1 MSDGGFGMIPG
12 ALVAKRG
19 LLKAATM
26 LAAVVLVAGACSS
39 GSASPQASAPAPSAA
54 AASPS
59 AGPAGSTNLI
69 LATTTSLQDSGL
81 LDVLVPAFEKAS
93 GYTVKTVAVGTGQ
106 ALTMGQ
112 QGNADVLFVHAP
124 TQEQAFMDAGWGVD
138 RRLVAHNYFWIV
150 GPASDPAGIS
160 GMTSAVDAF
169 KKIAASGATFVS
181 RGDSSG
187 TNTKELALWKSAG
200 ITPKGS
206 WYLQSGQ
213 GMGATLQIASEKTAY
228 TLTDTAT
235 FLSSQANLALEALV
249 KSDSSLINIYSVIA
263 VNPAKWP
270 KVNAAGAKA
279 FEDYVTGSAGQ
290 QIIAAFGIDTFGI
303 ALFHADAGKDYSSLQ

>member
-1 MSDGGFGMIPG
+1 MAPG

-19 LLKAATM
+19 LLKVATM
-26 LAAVVLVAGACSS
+26 LATVVLVAGACSS
-39 GSASPQASAPAPSAA
+39 STASPQASAPAPSAAASA

-150 GPASDPAGIS
+150 GSASVPAAIS

-181 RGDSSG
+181 RGDNSG
-187 TNTKELALWKSAG
+187 TNTKELALWKTAG

-206 WYLQSGQ
+206 WYIESGQ
-213 GMGATLQIASEKTAY
+213 GMGATLQIASEKAAY

-235 FLSSQANLALEALV
+235 FLSNQANLALKALV

-270 KVNAAGAKA
+270 KVNVAGAKA
-279 FEDYVTGSAGQ
+279 FEDYVTGTAGQ
-290 QIIAAFGIDTFGI
+290 QIIATFGIDTFGI
-303 ALFHADAGKDYSSLQ
+303 ALFNADAGKDYSSLQ

>member
-1 MSDGGFGMIPG
+1 MAPG

-26 LAAVVLVAGACSS
+26 LATVALVAGACSS
-39 GSASPQASAPAPSAA
+39 GSAGPQASAPAPSAAAASA

-169 KKIAASGATFVS
+169 TKIAASGATFVS
-181 RGDSSG
+181 RGDNSG

>member
-1 MSDGGFGMIPG
+1 
-12 ALVAKRG
+12 LVAKRG

-81 LDVLVPAFEKAS
+81 LDVLEPAFEKAS

>member
-1 MSDGGFGMIPG
+1 MGLGPLISKRSWSARLGVLLP
-12 ALVAKRG
+12 LV
-19 LLKAATM
+19 L
-26 LAAVVLVAGACSS
+26 LAAACSS
-39 GSASPQASAPAPSAA
+39 AATPSPQATTAPASAA
-54 AASPS
+54 AAS
-59 AGPAGSTNLI
+59 AGATGAPAPGGPMSLI

-124 TQEQAFMDAGWGVD
+124 TQEQAFMAAGWGVD

-160 GMTSAVDAF
+160 GMSSAVDAF

-181 RGDSSG
+181 RGDNSG
-187 TNTKELALWKSAG
+187 TNTKELAIWKSAG
-200 ITPKGS
+200 ITPSGS
-206 WYLQSGQ
+206 WYISSGQ
-213 GMGATLQIASEKTAY
+213 GMGATLQIASQKGAY
-228 TLTDTAT
+228 TLTYTAT
-235 FLSSQANLALEALV
+235 FLSNQANLALKALL
-249 KSDSSLINIYSVIA
+249 KSDTSLINIYSVIA

-270 KVNAAGAKA
+270 KVNTAGAKA
-279 FEDYVTGSAGQ
+279 FEDYVTGAAGQ
-290 QIIAAFGIDTFGI
+290 QIIASFGIDQYGL
-303 ALFHADAGKDYSSLQ
+303 ALFNADAGKDYSSLQ

>member
-1 MSDGGFGMIPG
+1 
-12 ALVAKRG
+12 VKRG

-26 LAAVVLVAGACSS
+26 LATVALVAGACSS
-39 GSASPQASAPAPSAA
+39 GSAGPQASAPAPSAA
-54 AASPS
+54 AASAAASPS
-59 AGPAGSTNLI
+59 VGQAGSTNLI

-181 RGDSSG
+181 RGDNSG

-206 WYLQSGQ
+206 WYIESGQ
-213 GMGATLQIASEKTAY
+213 GMGATLQIASEKTGY

>member
-19 LLKAATM
+19 LLNAATM

>member
-1 MSDGGFGMIPG
+1 MIPG

-26 LAAVVLVAGACSS
+26 LSTVALVAGACSS

-206 WYLQSGQ
+206 WYIESGQ
-213 GMGATLQIASEKTAY
+213 GMGATLQIASEKTGY

-235 FLSSQANLALEALV
+235 FLSNQANLALRR
-249 KSDSSLINIYSVIA
+249 S
-263 VNPAKWP
+263 
-270 KVNAAGAKA
+270 
-279 FEDYVTGSAGQ
+279 
-290 QIIAAFGIDTFGI
+290 
-303 ALFHADAGKDYSSLQ
+303 

>member
-26 LAAVVLVAGACSS
+26 LATVALVAGACSS

>member
-1 MSDGGFGMIPG
+1 
-12 ALVAKRG
+12 LVAKRG

-26 LAAVVLVAGACSS
+26 LATVALVAGACSS
-39 GSASPQASAPAPSAA
+39 GSAGPQASAPAPSAA
-54 AASPS
+54 AASAAASPS
-59 AGPAGSTNLI
+59 VGQAGSTNLI

-213 GMGATLQIASEKTAY
+213 GMGATLQIASEKTGY

>member
-1 MSDGGFGMIPG
+1 MINRQAPRTSKHG
-12 ALVAKRG
+12 TLRLGVPLVALVLAAAACTS
-19 LLKAATM
+19 AATP
-26 LAAVVLVAGACSS
+26 
-39 GSASPQASAPAPSAA
+39 SPQASTTPASAA
-54 AASPS
+54 AASAAATGAP
-59 AGPAGSTNLI
+59 APGGPMSLI

-81 LDVLVPAFEKAS
+81 LDVLVPAFETAS

-124 TQEQAFMDAGWGVD
+124 TQEKTFMDAGWGVD

-150 GPASDPAGIS
+150 GPASDPAGIG

-181 RGDSSG
+181 RGDNSG

-200 ITPKGS
+200 ITPSGS
-206 WYLQSGQ
+206 WYLSTGQ
-213 GMGATLQIASEKTAY
+213 GMGATLQVASEKGGY

-235 FLSSQANLALEALV
+235 YLSNQANLSLQALL
-249 KSDSSLINIYSVIA
+249 KSDPTLINIYSVIA

-279 FEDYVTGSAGQ
+279 FEDYVTGAAGQ
-290 QIIAAFGIDTFGI
+290 QIIASFGI
-303 ALFHADAGKDYSSLQ
+303 AKFGLALFNADAGKDYSSLQ

>member
-1 MSDGGFGMIPG
+1 
-12 ALVAKRG
+12 LVAKRG

>member
-1 MSDGGFGMIPG
+1 MIPG

-150 GPASDPAGIS
+150 GPASDSAGIS